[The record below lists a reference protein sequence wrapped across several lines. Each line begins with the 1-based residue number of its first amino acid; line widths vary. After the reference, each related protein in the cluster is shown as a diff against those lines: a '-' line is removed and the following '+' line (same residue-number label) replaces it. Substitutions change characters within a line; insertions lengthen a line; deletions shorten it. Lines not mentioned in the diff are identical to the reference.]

1 MHDQGTAPDEMYYT
15 FNDGRRLETDEISVY
30 GVSSQ
35 LTDTDYKQ
43 CEVASML
50 VNDDEEW
57 RYATDDELDEINSN
71 GSYMKTLI
79 DGIIEDLQ
87 KEQEGTNV

>member
-43 CEVASML
+43 CEVASIL

-57 RYATDDELDEINSN
+57 RYATDDELDEINNN

-87 KEQEGTNV
+87 KEQEGTII

>member
-57 RYATDDELDEINSN
+57 RYATDDELDEINN
-71 GSYMKTLI
+71 NDSYMKTLI

-87 KEQEGTNV
+87 KEQEGTII

>member
-43 CEVASML
+43 CEVASIL

-57 RYATDDELDEINSN
+57 RDATDDELDEINNN

-87 KEQEGTNV
+87 KEREGTKV